1 MYSIQKVD
9 EGEGKIVEDNH
20 AHQKEE
26 KNINS
31 HTPNTVDMLKK
42 LQRFPVC
49 KLSMSLKY
57 FLPTFFIFI
66 F

>member
-26 KNINS
+26 KNINIP
-31 HTPNTVDMLKK
+31 TPNTVGKLKN
-42 LQRFPVC
+42 LQSFTVC
-49 KLSMSLKY
+49 TLFMS
-57 FLPTFFIFI
+57 P
-66 F
+66 

>member
-26 KNINS
+26 KNIT
-31 HTPNTVDMLKK
+31 TPNTVDKLKN
-42 LQRFPVC
+42 LQSFTVC
-49 KLSMSLKY
+49 TLFMS
-57 FLPTFFIFI
+57 P
-66 F
+66 